1 MGIVLICSTDS
12 ASTNN
17 PVLRFML
24 YVPSPKH
31 RPLRLAVPGE
41 LNTTFGVSNQLI
53 DL

>member
-1 MGIVLICSTDS
+1 MRGIVLICSTDS

-24 YVPSPKH
+24 YVPSAKH

-41 LNTTFGVSNQLI
+41 LSLSFIVSSS
-53 DL
+53 